1 MGQLQEL
8 WSPSGNLFSRFGEK
22 AADSTASTLPAA
34 SLVLFFSSGSLIT
47 NEPWNVFAQKYC
59 WVVALL
65 GGPV

>member
-1 MGQLQEL
+1 ML
-8 WSPSGNLFSRFGEK
+8 SRFGEK